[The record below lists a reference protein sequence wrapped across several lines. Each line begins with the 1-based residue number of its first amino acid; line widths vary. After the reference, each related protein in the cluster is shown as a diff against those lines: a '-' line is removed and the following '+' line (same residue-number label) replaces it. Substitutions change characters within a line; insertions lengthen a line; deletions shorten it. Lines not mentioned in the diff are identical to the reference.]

1 MSILSN
7 KPDGTLRIHMDNR
20 WNDIATAVYGL
31 TNLRLIETRDHFSN
45 HFFIESSQERFVLS
59 CSPFQA
65 DRMVKSYQ
73 FQLMEV
79 LKCNGF
85 RHVSLPIQTLN
96 GRYCYWGRKD
106 WWVLNPYM
114 PSDELPPWDSRDLIT
129 EAAQT
134 LAALHSAGRKYRDEL
149 RAESEREDLGW
160 YYVPSTRWA
169 ELSEKIAGAF
179 HWNELSEDDA
189 LFLRS
194 QLHFV
199 QSNAAAIKS
208 LCDEWGI
215 LSITHQDYRPANL
228 RVWESKIATVWD
240 FDMAVIDYSLYDVA
254 FASLQFG
261 GRECLFPEVSL
272 DLAEH
277 FVEAYIAA
285 TDKPKPFEEDGVLRW
300 FLIVAVLRRLLLN
313 YHIPERM
320 ELLRKIAGWDW
331 LNRITPSL

>member
-1 MSILSN
+1 
-7 KPDGTLRIHMDNR
+7 MDNR
-20 WNDIATAVYGL
+20 WNYIATAAYGL
-31 TNLRLIETRDHFSN
+31 TDLWLVESRAHFSN
-45 HFFIESSQERFVLS
+45 HFFIESSQGQFVLS

-73 FQLMEV
+73 FRLMEV
-79 LKCNGF
+79 LKHNGF
-85 RHVSLPIQTLN
+85 RQVLLPVQTLN
-96 GRYCYWGRKD
+96 GRYCYWEGGN

-114 PSDELPPWDSRDLIT
+114 PSDERPPWDSRDLIA

-134 LAALHSAGRKYRDEL
+134 LAALHSAGRNYEDEL
-149 RAESEREDLGW
+149 RAESARKDLGW

-169 ELSEKIAGAF
+169 ELSAKIADTF
-179 HWNELSEDDA
+179 RWSELSEDDSA
-189 LFLRS
+189 FLRS
-194 QLHFV
+194 QLLFI
-199 QSNAAAIKS
+199 QSAAP
-208 LCDEWGI
+208 LCDEREM

-228 RVWESKIATVWD
+228 RIWESKIATVWD

-272 DLAEH
+272 DLAKQ

-285 TDKPKPFEEDGVLRW
+285 TDKPEPFKKDGVLRW
-300 FLIVAVLRRLLLN
+300 FLTVAVLRRLLLN

-320 ELLRKIAGWDW
+320 ELLRKVVGWVG
-331 LNRITPSL
+331 